1 MSKYE
6 AGGLSVVVQS
16 KKHFVSMPKQ
26 ANSPSFKP
34 VIGWREWVSLKNL
47 STRKIRAKIDTG
59 AKTSSL
65 HAEDFEIVR
74 RGRKAVVYFDM
85 FLDEKTNRTTRV
97 HAPLIEERWVKDTG
111 GKQTLRPVIPAQI
124 RMGDYVWEIEVTL
137 NNRSRMKH
145 EFLLGK
151 DAIKGR
157 FLVDVASSYKIGKKL
172 KKKVAR

>member
-1 MSKYE
+1 M
-6 AGGLSVVVQS
+6 
-16 KKHFVSMPKQ
+16 
-26 ANSPSFKP
+26 KP
-34 VIGWREWVSLKNL
+34 VIGWREWVCLKPL
-47 STRKIRAKIDTG
+47 SSRKIRAKIDTG

-74 RGRKAVVYFDM
+74 KGRKAFVNFNM
-85 FLDEKTNRTTRV
+85 FLDEKTSRTTRV
-97 HAPLIEERWVKDTG
+97 QAPLIEERWVKDTG
-111 GKQTLRPVIPAQI
+111 GRQTLRPVIPVDI
-124 RMGDYVWEIEVTL
+124 HLGPYSWEIEVTL

-172 KKKVAR
+172 KKKVR